1 MLEAPLVFTAWVVVN
16 FCSRFAAGQGIDIKV
31 PIPIIDDILKG
42 DDESDIE
49 HRWWF
54 WLVIGLISAIF
65 ITLSFFTVRGCIN
78 YRRYK
83 KELKQQKQVDEEEVD
98 RGESTFTAKIGR
110 VSVNSEVGLFGSTSC
125 RDIDR
130 RTASHSVM
138 RPPGSIVGI
147 EARLMKYLRRLNPRV
162 VIRDATEQASSLPV
176 HSTTIPEESSGEDD
190 KEKRDFMSN
199 SV

>member
-1 MLEAPLVFTAWVVVN
+1 MNQMYAYDFMGCVLVCN
-16 FCSRFAAGQGIDIKV
+16 IDINSVASK
-31 PIPIIDDILKG
+31 IDRQGCVCLAQ
-42 DDESDIE
+42 IE

-54 WLVIGLISAIF
+54 WLVIGLVSSIF

-98 RGESTFTAKIGR
+98 RGENTFTAKMGR
-110 VSVNSEVGLFGSTSC
+110 VSVNSEVNSEARFSGSTSC

-130 RTASHSVM
+130 RMSSHIVM
-138 RPPGSIVGI
+138 GPPGSIVAV

-162 VIRDATEQASSLPV
+162 VVGDVSEMGGSPPV
-176 HSTTIPEESSGEDD
+176 HPATIPEESSGEHD
-190 KEKRDFMSN
+190 KEIEKRDVMYN